1 MSETGEPQPASVTEA
16 DVPVEQADG
25 LRISQAEVPVE
36 QADGLR
42 ISQAEVPEV
51 FPSQK
56 TLAL

>member
-25 LRISQAEVPVE
+25 LRISQAEVP
-36 QADGLR
+36 
-42 ISQAEVPEV
+42 EV